1 LKKIKSIL
9 ITLLGRKRY
18 LQLTS
23 KVFLLYFKNGL
34 LKTNPAYRTHYFVR
48 NLIKEGQTV
57 IDIGANL
64 GYFSTEFARLV
75 GGNGHVYSVEPIQL
89 YRSILIENLRTFPQ
103 TKILPYAL
111 GETEGTISMGLPFAD
126 QHRHGLMKVLSNEEK
141 AKAPEVFEVELKH
154 PSKLFGQLAE
164 IHYLKCDI
172 EGYEVPV
179 LPAMKD
185 VIARHMPILQVE
197 TDGENKK
204 ILHRMFNELGY
215 QLYYVGDHGLVHY
228 PDAELPLP
236 GDMIGL
242 SKTRLSEFEH
252 LIAK

>member
-9 ITLLGRKRY
+9 QSLLGRKRY

-23 KVFLLYFKNGL
+23 KAFLLYFKNGW
-34 LKTNPAYRTHYFVR
+34 LKNNPSYRTHYFVR
-48 NLIKEGQTV
+48 NLIKENQTV

-75 GGNGHVYSVEPIQL
+75 GTTGHVYSVEPIQL
-89 YRSILIENLRTFPQ
+89 YRSILIENLRPFPQ
-103 TKILPYAL
+103 TKVLPYAL

-126 QHRHGLMKVLSNEEK
+126 QHRHGLMKVLSPEEK
-141 AKAPEVFEVELKH
+141 AKAPEVFEVELKN
-154 PSKLFGQLAE
+154 PSKLFGQLTE

-204 ILHRMFNELGY
+204 ILHRLFNELGY
-215 QLYYVGDHGLVHY
+215 QLYYVGDHGLVPY
-228 PDAELPLP
+228 PDAEAPLP

-242 SKTRLSEFEH
+242 PKKSISNFEH
-252 LIAK
+252 LIAR

>member
-1 LKKIKSIL
+1 L
-9 ITLLGRKRY
+9 I
-18 LQLTS
+18 
-23 KVFLLYFKNGL
+23 YFKNGW
-34 LKTNPAYRTHYFVR
+34 LKNNPSYRTHYFVR
-48 NLIKEGQTV
+48 NLIKQNQTV

-75 GGNGHVYSVEPIQL
+75 GPNGHVYSVEPIQL
-89 YRSILIENLRTFPQ
+89 YRSILIENLKPFPQ
-103 TKILPYAL
+103 TKVLPYAL

-126 QHRHGLMKVLSNEEK
+126 QHRHGLMKVLSPEEK
-141 AKAPEVFEVELKH
+141 AKAPEIFEVELKN

-185 VIARHMPILQVE
+185 VIARHMPIVQVE

-204 ILHRMFNELGY
+204 ILHHMFNELGY

-228 PDAELPLP
+228 PNADESLP

-242 SKTRLSEFEH
+242 PKTSIADFEH
-252 LIAK
+252 LIAKY